1 MPCRLARSLRIPNTS
16 WQGCHLSA
24 LSPHVIL
31 GNRLTSAIEIITDL
45 GLHLD
50 LEQEHTHL
58 EIDSD
63 FHEISMTRRN
73 IFWTVRS
80 TDILW
85 SAYSGRPSMMK
96 NLVHNQRKPLPSR
109 TYSWECYTDEHTM
122 VNFPPEFDPSVA
134 AHVHVHLSTLMFIL
148 ARVSEVLYSGVPVPD
163 MLNDTQAFVTT
174 SDADFQAWLTNLPAN
189 MRMDLSS
196 PFQVP
201 GVLELHLI
209 FHESIILLHRPLM
222 TPNEPHSLSD
232 LASDRDSA
240 AFSLQRCIESANS
253 ICSIL
258 VYYRNRYGLKRL
270 HHQMVHAAMTAAL
283 IHAFQ
288 LCTTAPGGSENKTAQ
303 SSFLTCIQALGEM
316 GQTFKSASR
325 ALEVV
330 TSLRQSWRDDA
341 SAGDRFKR
349 ARLR

>member
-1 MPCRLARSLRIPNTS
+1 MA
-16 WQGCHLSA
+16 GCHLSHSA
-24 LSPHVIL
+24 STYPSEDS
-31 GNRLTSAIEIITDL
+31 LTSAIEIITDL

-50 LEQEHTHL
+50 LEQGYTQL
-58 EIDSD
+58 ETDPN
-63 FHEISMTRRN
+63 FHDINMIRRN
-73 IFWTVRS
+73 IFWTVKS

-96 NLVHNQRKPLPSR
+96 NLMHNTKDPLPST
-109 TYSWECYTDEHTM
+109 TYSWECYTDEHTI
-122 VNFPPEFDPSVA
+122 VKFPPDFEPRTA
-134 AHVHVHLSTLMFIL
+134 AYVHVYLSSLMFIL
-148 ARVSEVLYSGVPVPD
+148 ARVSEVLYSGVPVPEV
-163 MLNDTQAFVTT
+163 LNDMQAFVKAA
-174 SDADFQAWLTNLPAN
+174 DVDFQAWLANLPAN
-189 MRMDLSS
+189 IQLDLSR

-222 TPNEPHSLSD
+222 TPSEPSSPPG
-232 LASDRDSA
+232 LASDRESA
-240 AFSLQRCIESANS
+240 AFSLGRCIESAHS

-258 VYYRNRYGLKRL
+258 IYYRNRYGLKRL
-270 HHQMVHAAMTAAL
+270 HHQMVHATMTAAL

-288 LCTTAPGGSENKTAQ
+288 LCTTAFGAPENKTAQ

-316 GQTFKSASR
+316 GQTFNSASR